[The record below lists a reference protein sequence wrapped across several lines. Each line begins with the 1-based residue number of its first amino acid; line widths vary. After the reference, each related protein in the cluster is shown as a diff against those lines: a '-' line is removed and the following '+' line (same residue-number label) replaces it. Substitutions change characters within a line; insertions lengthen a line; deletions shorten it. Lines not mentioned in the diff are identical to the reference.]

1 MTLRDFRQDFNLNLS
16 KLAGLAGSLASDLA
30 EQIQSPLAKKGLGYA
45 LDLIRPHFISLGAR
59 IAVLSATQ
67 IELNLP
73 RKSRN
78 IGTDGYLLPGVQISA
93 AIEAYRLLWF
103 RNAPEGEFQV
113 SVRNVKT
120 QFLRPAHG
128 DLKLRGELSEISRE
142 SRWAELTK
150 NKRSSH
156 QMTLHVFDAEEQI
169 VAEVEIESELF
180 LNTLLEW
187 K

>member
-16 KLAGLAGSLASDLA
+16 KLAGIAGSLASDLA

-45 LDLIRPHFISLGAR
+45 LDLIRPHFVSMGAR
-59 IAVLSATQ
+59 IAILSATQ
-67 IELNLP
+67 VELTLP
-73 RKSRN
+73 RKARN
-78 IGTDGYLLPGVQISA
+78 IGADGFLLPGVQISA
-93 AIEAYRLLWF
+93 AIEAYRLLWL

-113 SVRNVKT
+113 SIRNVKT
-120 QFLRPAHG
+120 QFLRPARG

-142 SRWAELTK
+142 SRWAELAK
-150 NKRSSH
+150 NKRSQH
-156 QMTLHVFDAEEQI
+156 QMTLHIYDQEEQI
-169 VAEVEIESELF
+169 VAEIEIDSELF